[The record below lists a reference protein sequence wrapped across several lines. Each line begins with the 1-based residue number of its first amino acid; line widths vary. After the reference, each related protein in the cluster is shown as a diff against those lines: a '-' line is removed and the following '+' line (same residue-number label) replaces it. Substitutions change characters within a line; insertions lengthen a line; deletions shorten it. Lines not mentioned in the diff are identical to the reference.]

1 MKYVSERQIIDGDTF
16 EKEKKI
22 TIILGTAILPKF
34 NDL

>member
-22 TIILGTAILPKF
+22 TIILGKHCNFA
-34 NDL
+34 